1 MMTFVR
7 QSTGWAT
14 ETIVALIIVIALAGA
29 ADLGT
34 RYGMPVLSETAS
46 QLLTA
51 GLGVVAA
58 FLARRR
64 EHAKREAQEAAS
76 ARSGA

>member
-1 MMTFVR
+1 MTFVK

-14 ETIVALIIVIALAGA
+14 ETIVALIVVMALAGA

-34 RYGMPVLSETAS
+34 RYGLPVLSETAS

-64 EHAKREAQEAAS
+64 EYAKRQAQEAATGK
-76 ARSGA
+76 AGA